1 MKRKNEKGFA
11 LVLSLVLLLVMSL
24 MGGALI
30 VVSSG
35 DHQSNNSSDEYQQA
49 FYVAETALL
58 EAEKSIIN
66 ELLGPW
72 TNVDSLAQPDDLTE
86 GEETEFEAMKQG
98 MTNNAIG
105 GYSRYI
111 DERGSPINVK
121 DTLSGLNRTTPC
133 FNSFRNISKFI
144 KEPEEVEE
152 GEEKG
157 ESIPDFK
164 VTEHKINL
172 NFGTLIASVFENE
185 EELDSIAAAKD
196 AASENSNIIAN
207 EKTHMERFR
216 YEYFSVNIGS
226 ANYRGTGSSLKK
238 TTTNVQSSGTAYKI
252 YGCGY
257 MMPKGA
263 GLDKFDDP
271 DILIPLESVVVL
283 SN

>member
-11 LVLSLVLLLVMSL
+11 LVLSLLLLLVMSL

-66 ELLGPW
+66 KAMGPW
-72 TNVDSLAQPDDLTE
+72 TNVDSLTTPLGLTE
-86 GEETEFEAMKQG
+86 GETTEFDDMKDQ
-98 MTNNAIG
+98 MSLNAIG
-105 GYSRYI
+105 GYSRYT
-111 DERGSPINVK
+111 DARNLPTNVE
-121 DTLSGLNRTTPC
+121 DTISGLNRTTPC
-133 FNSFRNISKFI
+133 FNSFRNINKTTS
-144 KEPEEVEE
+144 E
-152 GEEKG
+152 GDG
-157 ESIPDFK
+157 PAFLA
-164 VTEHKINL
+164 TEHKINL
-172 NFGTLIASVFENE
+172 NFGTLIAPIFENKSELDSLASVATLENE
-185 EELDSIAAAKD
+185 E
-196 AASENSNIIAN
+196 
-207 EKTHMERFR
+207 THMQRFR

-226 ANYRGTGSSLKK
+226 ATYRGAGSSLKK
-238 TTTNVQSSGTAYKI
+238 TTTNVQTSGSAYKI

-257 MMPKGA
+257 MMPRDA
-263 GLDKFDDP
+263 DSDEFDDP